1 MTAVS
6 APVRSADGRIVA
18 AISIVGPTF
27 RLQGE
32 VLARTRRAV
41 LGTAARLAP

>member
-1 MTAVS
+1 VS
-6 APVRSADGRIVA
+6 APVRSADGRVVA
-18 AISIVGPTF
+18 AISVVGPTF

-41 LGTAARLAP
+41 LGSAARLTP